1 MSARRST
8 AAALVAPALA
18 AMVGLTLPAV
28 TGAIDET
35 AQRPPTAPVGSV
47 HEVTVAEGSFAF
59 TPQLLNIHP
68 GDIVRWVNHDKENH
82 LVVTRDPG
90 GASTELLVYK
100 TLKPGERYEHQFQ
113 RAETYNFFC
122 AIHFQMWGAVTVAP

>member
-1 MSARRST
+1 MARG
-8 AAALVAPALA
+8 AGWILPGGLVVLALWLAMPHVAGALEETVQKPPA
-18 AMVGLTLPAV
+18 
-28 TGAIDET
+28 
-35 AQRPPTAPVGSV
+35 APVGSL

-59 TPQLLNIHP
+59 SPQLTTIHP
-68 GDIVRWVNHDKENH
+68 GDVVRWVNHDKETH
-82 LVVTRDPG
+82 LVVTRDPN

-113 RAETYNFFC
+113 RADTYNFFC